1 MTNVRAAVY
10 HGGGTVT
17 VEEVPVPRIGDGEI
31 LVRMRACGLC
41 GSDLMRWYQDRKAP
55 VVLGHEPVG
64 EVAEAAPG
72 AGFAVGDRVFVHHH
86 VPCFECRLCAAGRH
100 TLCETFRRTRIDP
113 GGLAELI
120 RVPAENVAADV
131 LLVPDGLDDLAG
143 TLIEPVACIVR
154 GQRMAGVGEGSRVV
168 VVGAGSMGLLQIQVA
183 QARGARD
190 VVALEPLAERRRGAA
205 RLGALTP
212 DGLDA
217 GAVRDALD
225 GELADQVFV
234 CTHHPDAIAGAL
246 HLAGPAGVV
255 QLFAPTEPGEMIP
268 LDLGAVF
275 FREVTLQS
283 TYSAG
288 PRDTREAVELLLEG
302 RIDPASVITHR
313 LPLERAD
320 EAYRLAATGEAMKV
334 VVDGPA

>member
-1 MTNVRAAVY
+1 MRAAVY
-10 HGGGTVT
+10 HGAGRITI
-17 VEEVPVPRIGDGEI
+17 EELPAPEIGDGEL

-41 GSDLMRWYQDRKAP
+41 GSDLMTWYQDPRAP

-64 EVAEAAPG
+64 EVVDAGPG
-72 AGFAVGDRVFVHHH
+72 ASFRPGERVFVHHH
-86 VPCFECRLCAAGRH
+86 VPCFECALCQAGRH
-100 TLCETFRRTRIDP
+100 TLCDTFRRTRIDP

-120 RVPAENVAADV
+120 RVPAENASADV
-131 LLVPDGLDDLAG
+131 LALPDDLDDIAG

-154 GQRMAGVGEGSRVV
+154 GQHQAGVRKGSRVA
-168 VVGAGSMGLLQIQVA
+168 VVGAGSMGLLEIQVA
-183 QARGARD
+183 QALGASA
-190 VVALEPLAERRRGAA
+190 VVALEPDPERRAGAA

-217 GAVRDALD
+217 DAVRDALG

-234 CTHHPDAIAGAL
+234 CTHHHAAIAGAL
-246 HLAGPAGVV
+246 HMAGPAGVV
-255 QLFAPTEPGEMIP
+255 QLFAPTVPGEIVG
-268 LDLGAVF
+268 LDLGAIF

-288 PRDTREAVELLLEG
+288 PGDTREALALLRAG
-302 RIDPASVITHR
+302 HVDPASVISHR

-334 VVDGPA
+334 VVEVLEGSV